1 MKTTQNNPPLTVFV
15 STNSRHNL
23 LNFIRSVK
31 LRKVLFGKP
40 EKPVSVWMNQG
51 NTALKDLKVEKSNEV
66 YGDVQSLNS
75 SLRVESDFFTKQL
88 AVFAGMAAVGVFYL
102 PQYAKIS
109 TLTGT

>member
-40 EKPVSVWMNQG
+40 EKQVSVWMNQG

-75 SLRVESDFFTKQL
+75 SLRVESDFFTKKV
-88 AVFAGMAAVGVFYL
+88 AAFAGMAAVGAGMAAVG
-102 PQYAKIS
+102 IS
-109 TLTGT
+109 TLNGT